1 MRFLVLAFALL
12 FAAVAHAAPSADLAT
27 LFKDYDEAHLKLY
40 PTDALWRGDTR
51 YLDRYE
57 DNLTPEFLVEARK
70 ENADFR
76 ARLAKIARGPLD
88 EEDGL
93 SYDIFAWQLADDQSA
108 LAPGIAEHFQMLP
121 IDQFGGAQVYFATEM
136 EWRGRFPFN
145 TPEQYAQAI
154 SRMKGFSHW
163 IDTAIARMRDGMA
176 IGVTLPKAIVVRVI
190 PQAEEQANKSPDES
204 VFMGPVKN
212 MPDTIKGEDRA
223 RIAREYRDTV
233 VGDVLPAYRR
243 LASFLKR
250 EYLPKA
256 RGSVGLSAI
265 PGGREMYLHL
275 VRHHT
280 TEDTTPE
287 QFHQIGLAEVARIRR
302 EMERVKDSTDFKGD
316 LASFRAF
323 LRNDPRFKF
332 KSRDEMMAAY
342 EAVKEKIA
350 AELPRVFDHLPKTP
364 FEIQF
369 FDDFQAPSQ
378 AAANYEPAPADGSR
392 PGIFHIN
399 GYDLPSRP
407 SYTSEVLSLH
417 ESMPGHHLQIML
429 AEENTDLPAF
439 RRFNGPNAFIEGW
452 GLYTEQLGSA
462 LGLYADP
469 YQEFGFLSFDMWRAC
484 RLVVDTGMH
493 EGRMTRGQAIAFMLD
508 NTSLTKTDAEAE
520 IDRYIAYPG
529 QALAYKAG
537 QLDLLRLRDHA
548 NAALGAKFDLKAFHD
563 AVLLDGPMPLSIL
576 DAKIDRFIAAQK
588 SPETPGN

>member
-1 MRFLVLAFALL
+1 MKFLVLAFVLL
-12 FAAVAHAAPSADLAT
+12 FAGVAHAAPSADLAT
-27 LFKDYDEAHLKLY
+27 LLKDYDETQLRLY
-40 PTDALWRGDTR
+40 PSQALWRGDTR
-51 YLDRYE
+51 YLDKYE
-57 DNLTPEFLVEARK
+57 DDLTADFLVEARK

-76 ARLAKIARGPLD
+76 ARLRAIPRAGLD

-93 SYDIFAWQLADDQSA
+93 SYDIFAWQLSDDAGA
-108 LAPGIAEHFQMLP
+108 LAPGVAERFQMLP
-121 IDQFGGAQVYFATEM
+121 LDQFGGAQIYFATEM

-154 SRMKGFSHW
+154 SRMKDFAHW

-190 PQAEEQANKSPDES
+190 PQAQEQADKPLDDS

-212 MPDTIKGEDRA
+212 MPGTITGKDRA
-223 RIAREYRDTV
+223 RIAAAYRATV
-233 VGDVLPAYRR
+233 ADDVLPAYRR
-243 LASFLKR
+243 LATFLKD

-256 RGSVGLSAI
+256 RDSVGLSAI
-265 PGGREMYLHL
+265 PGGRQMYLYL

-287 QFHQIGLAEVARIRR
+287 QFHKIGLAEVARIKA
-302 EMERVKDSTDFKGD
+302 EMERVKDRTGFKGD
-316 LASFRAF
+316 LAAFRAF
-323 LRNDPRFKF
+323 LRNDPRFRF

-342 EAVKEKIA
+342 RAVKAQIA
-350 AELPRVFDHLPKTP
+350 AALPRAFDHLPKTP
-364 FEIQF
+364 FEIRF
-369 FDDFQAPSQ
+369 FDDFQAPAQ
-378 AAANYEPAPADGSR
+378 AAANYEPAPADGAR

-407 SYTSEVLSLH
+407 TYTTEVLSLH

-429 AEENTDLPAF
+429 AEENTSLPAF
-439 RRFNGPNAFIEGW
+439 RRFDGPNAFVEGW
-452 GLYTEQLGSA
+452 GLYTEQLGKT

-493 EGRMTRGQAIAFMLD
+493 EGAMTRTQAIAFMLD
-508 NTSLTKTDAEAE
+508 NTSLTKTDVEAE

-537 QLDLLRLRDHA
+537 QLDLLRLRDKA
-548 NAALGAKFDLKAFHD
+548 KAQLGGRFDLRAFHD
-563 AVLLDGPMPLSIL
+563 AVLLDGAMPLSTL
-576 DAKIDRFIAAQK
+576 DGKIDRWVAARK
-588 SPETPGN
+588 